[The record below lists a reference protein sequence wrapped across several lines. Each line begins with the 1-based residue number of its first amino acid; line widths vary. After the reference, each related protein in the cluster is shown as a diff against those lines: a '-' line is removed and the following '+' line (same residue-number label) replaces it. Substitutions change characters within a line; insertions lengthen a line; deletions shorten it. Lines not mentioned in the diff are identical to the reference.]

1 MQVEVSEIELY
12 STISSSSFQRLDT
25 SKFNSLQQRKYDS
38 RQSLQKSRQ
47 TFFISKDGAVGAAE
61 LLRKKWV
68 SYLFLS
74 FLRLM
79 QSQSTSIHGGRPRE
93 SRRSTLDLF
102 SGDTNPVFNLPLLLL
117 MLRLIWYLIEKQT
130 AGVHG
135 ITPPAFYTCTHNR
148 QVYFK

>member
-1 MQVEVSEIELY
+1 MGL
-12 STISSSSFQRLDT
+12 
-25 SKFNSLQQRKYDS
+25 
-38 RQSLQKSRQ
+38 
-47 TFFISKDGAVGAAE
+47 
-61 LLRKKWV
+61 LLRVIRKKMV

-79 QSQSTSIHGGRPRE
+79 QSQPTSIHGGRPRE

-102 SGDTNPVFNLPLLLL
+102 SGDTNSDFNLPLLLL

-135 ITPPAFYTCTHNR
+135 ITPPAFCTCTHDR
-148 QVYFK
+148 QVYFKWPGKYFLFVDKLCSIILIFVDFLWCVKRYKSVE